1 MKIKDLLDFNPEAE
15 IRVGF
20 INTGMLYTGKI
31 SYGWDAGG
39 DYNPGTDT
47 KSIAKEVCIFLGD
60 TSELTQHEV

>member
-20 INTGMLYTGKI
+20 VNTGMLYTGKI
-31 SYGWDAGG
+31 SYGWDVEG
-39 DYNPGTDT
+39 DCEPGIDT
-47 KSIAKEVCIFLGD
+47 KATAKEVCIFLGD